1 MICVYA
7 LTFRT
12 VHHCKPLEGNGSNTM
27 RNCSG
32 VLSSMYCIRIPVSC
46 VFFSSRNLRTLLGD
60 DAPPHLPPPRQCPH
74 VAALC
79 FPVYA
84 AVCSWFYDA
93 SCFEG
98 SKSPKA
104 DCSTA
109 ENATIAAYGAGW
121 FSDFKE
127 MLASRNIAAFITS
140 CIAHEER
147 GTSGCTGDTVF
158 SFFFFLNYFFP
169 PFSFSFSLA
178 VRLSFSRA
186 VLSCRFLLLLFFFW
200 LTT

>member
-1 MICVYA
+1 MVMLLLIC
-7 LTFRT
+7 
-12 VHHCKPLEGNGSNTM
+12 
-27 RNCSG
+27 
-32 VLSSMYCIRIPVSC
+32 
-46 VFFSSRNLRTLLGD
+46 
-60 DAPPHLPPPRQCPH
+60 PPPRQCPH

-158 SFFFFLNYFFP
+158 SFFLKKLFFFLHSPSRFLL
-169 PFSFSFSLA
+169 PFDCRSLVSFSLA
-178 VRLSFSRA
+178 DFFCYS
-186 VLSCRFLLLLFFFW
+186 FFFG
-200 LTT
+200 